1 MKSDID
7 KILGI
12 MDEINAIPR
21 QSHNLEKIH
30 PWLMQWGRQRGFA
43 VETDQAMNI
52 LIKVP
57 AVSGYE
63 KAPTIVLQGHMDM
76 VCEKRAGSS
85 HDFKSDPI
93 LSWRDGDWLRAKE
106 TSLGADNAI
115 ALAMFFAL
123 VTEENAQHPELEI
136 LITADEETGLIGAQS
151 LNEGFLRGR
160 VLLNLDSEEEGVFT
174 IGCSGGMDFNL
185 TLPLGHEPIPSGYVM
200 AEVQVGGLEG
210 GHSGI
215 DIHIGRASA
224 NVLLPRVL
232 TSLLDSIPEIRLCQL
247 SGGTAH
253 NAIAR
258 ESVASLAFPKGREAE
273 LTRLAKDLEA
283 TLKREYG
290 PLEPR
295 LFISINLIDSHQ
307 KESIKTKDGVR
318 LLDALR
324 LIPHGVRHLSTEL
337 DGIVD
342 TSMNFANLHT
352 EVSKAHVRTN
362 IRSTQMSRGT
372 DLAAVLKGLA
382 HLYGGSYQSGNPYPS
397 WEPRY
402 DSPLLEHS
410 KKIWKEVSGEEAGV
424 EVTHAGLE
432 CGAIGARFPGM
443 DMISFGPTI
452 KQPHSPDERLFIP
465 SVGRVYTFLKAVVRS
480 FRHSP

>member
-30 PWLMQWGRQRGFA
+30 PWLMEWGRQRGFE
-43 VETDQAMNI
+43 VKTDQAMNI

-63 KAPTIVLQGHMDM
+63 KAPIIVLQGHMDM
-76 VCEKRAGSS
+76 VCEKRAGSN
-85 HDFKSDPI
+85 HDFKNDPI
-93 LSWRDGDWLRAKE
+93 LSWRDGNWLRARE

-123 VTEENAQHPELEI
+123 VTEPNAQHPELEI
-136 LITADEETGLIGAQS
+136 LITADEETGLIGAQN
-151 LNEGFLRGR
+151 LDEGFLRGR
-160 VLLNLDSEEEGVFT
+160 VLLNLDSEEEGIFT

-185 TLPLGHEPIPSGYVM
+185 TLPLGHEPEPSGSAT
-200 AEVQVGGLEG
+200 AEVRVGGLEG

-232 TSLLDSIPEIRLCQL
+232 TSLLNSIPEIRLCKL

-258 ESVASLAFPKGREAE
+258 EAVASLALPKGREAE
-273 LTRLAKDLEA
+273 LKRLVKDIEV

-290 PLEPR
+290 ALEP
-295 LFISINLIDSHQ
+295 
-307 KESIKTKDGVR
+307 
-318 LLDALR
+318 
-324 LIPHGVRHLSTEL
+324 
-337 DGIVD
+337 
-342 TSMNFANLHT
+342 
-352 EVSKAHVRTN
+352 
-362 IRSTQMSRGT
+362 
-372 DLAAVLKGLA
+372 
-382 HLYGGSYQSGNPYPS
+382 
-397 WEPRY
+397 
-402 DSPLLEHS
+402 
-410 KKIWKEVSGEEAGV
+410 
-424 EVTHAGLE
+424 
-432 CGAIGARFPGM
+432 
-443 DMISFGPTI
+443 
-452 KQPHSPDERLFIP
+452 
-465 SVGRVYTFLKAVVRS
+465 
-480 FRHSP
+480 